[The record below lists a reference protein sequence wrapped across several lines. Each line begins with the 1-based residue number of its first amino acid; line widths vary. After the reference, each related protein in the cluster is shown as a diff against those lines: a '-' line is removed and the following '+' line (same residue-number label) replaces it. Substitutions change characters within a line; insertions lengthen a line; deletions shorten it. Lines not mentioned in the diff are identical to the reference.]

1 MFWRSVFDIF
11 DFSGSSSSSPS
22 ATDAT
27 VVNPSTGLPMMNDS
41 MGGVDVGGRPYGID
55 THHDTMDSFISMNS
69 NPWD

>member
-11 DFSGSSSSSPS
+11 DFSGSSSSSPV

-41 MGGVDVGGRPYGID
+41 MGGVDVGGSPYGID
-55 THHDTMDSFISMNS
+55 THCDTMDSFISMNS